1 MGLKKFKIE
10 LDEEGKEKF
19 KEACYPCTKHN
30 DCTRSF
36 NNNQTTVEECNNG
49 YTLFK
54 IDPPPADFPAPSPP
68 VATKV
73 TETVGTKKE
82 GVKVSGGQAIG
93 GAVFVT
99 LLPLLSYCSSCCL
112 FFCSI
117 YFVVKAATKQPPP
130 PMA

>member
-1 MGLKKFKIE
+1 MGLKNFKLE
-10 LDEEGKEKF
+10 LDEEDKEKF

-36 NNNQTTVEECNNG
+36 NNKQTTVEECNSA

-68 VATKV
+68 VS
-73 TETVGTKKE
+73 KKTIVE
-82 GVKVSGGQAIG
+82 GKEAVKVSGGQAIG

-117 YFVVKAATKQPPP
+117 FFVVKAATKQPLPK
-130 PMA
+130 

>member
-1 MGLKKFKIE
+1 MGLKKFRLE
-10 LDEEGKEKF
+10 LDEKGKEKF

-36 NNNQTTVEECNNG
+36 NKKPTTVEECNTG

-54 IDPPPADFPAPSPP
+54 IDPPPADFPAPSPQD
-68 VATKV
+68 VKEV
-73 TETVGTKKE
+73 TGTVGTKKE

-117 YFVVKAATKQPPP
+117 FFVVKAATKQPLPK
-130 PMA
+130 